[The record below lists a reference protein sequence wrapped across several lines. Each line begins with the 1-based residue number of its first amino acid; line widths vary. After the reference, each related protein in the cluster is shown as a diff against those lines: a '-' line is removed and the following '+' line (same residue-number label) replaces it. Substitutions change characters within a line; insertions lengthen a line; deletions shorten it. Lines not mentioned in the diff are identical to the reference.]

1 MLINSEINVGQ
12 MMSYLSATQ
21 MIQRSFTQMSIL
33 FGQALR
39 GLSSGARVFDYL
51 KLQPSIPVDDSGIKL
66 DSLSGR
72 IEFKNVSFTY
82 PSRNM
87 VIIIRVLLK
96 KFII

>member
-39 GLSSGARVFDYL
+39 GLSIFN
-51 KLQPSIPVDDSGIKL
+51 INICWL
-66 DSLSGR
+66 D
-72 IEFKNVSFTY
+72 FY
-82 PSRNM
+82 
-87 VIIIRVLLK
+87 II
-96 KFII
+96 

>member
-51 KLQPSIPVDDSGIKL
+51 KLQSNIPVDDSGIKL
-66 DSLSGR
+66 ENLNGR
-72 IEFKNVSFTY
+72 IEFKNVSFNY
-82 PSRNM
+82 PSRNV
-87 VIIIRVLLK
+87 VIIMLK
-96 KFII
+96 II